1 MMKKLKVLTVIGA
14 RPQFVKASA
23 ISRVF
28 SAHFSDQVEEHL
40 LHTGQHYDY
49 LLSDIFFEEL
59 GLPKPS
65 YQLEIGSAGHGM
77 QTAKMLEGIEQCI
90 LELQPDVLLVYG
102 DTNSTLAG
110 ALAASKLHI
119 PVVHIEAGLRSF
131 DMKMPEEINRK
142 LTDHV
147 SSLLAVPTR
156 AGMTNLKNEGVVG
169 ASEGLPS
176 PDNAYIL
183 FSGDV
188 MYDNCV
194 HFTQGDSSWG
204 TLKHYNLED
213 NAYAL
218 ATVHRPSNTDDPI
231 ALNAVLRG
239 LSDSSKEIGM
249 PVFMPV
255 HPRTQKVLM
264 RMYPD
269 ESFQNSFPGIILS
282 EPASYFQMLA
292 LEKHSFMIF
301 TDSGGVQKEAYIFG
315 KPCVILRDR
324 TEWVEILETGCAI
337 AAGSDA
343 STILES
349 AKTLIQRQPL
359 EFPSLFGDGHAAE
372 QICQFIVESFTEK

>member
-1 MMKKLKVLTVIGA
+1 M
-14 RPQFVKASA
+14 KASA

-28 SAHFSDQVEEHL
+28 SGIFNDQVEEHL

-49 LLSDIFFEEL
+49 LLSDVFFEEL

-77 QTAKMLEGIEQCI
+77 QTAKMLEGIEQSI
-90 LELQPDVLLVYG
+90 LELQPDLLLVYG

-131 DMKMPEEINRK
+131 DMRMPEEINRK

-147 SSLLAVPTR
+147 SSLMAVPTA
-156 AGMTNLKNEGVVG
+156 AGMTNLKAEGILG
-169 ASEGLPS
+169 SKEGRPS
-176 PDNAYIL
+176 PDNPYIL

-188 MYDNCV
+188 MYDNCL
-194 HFTQGDSSWG
+194 HFTQGDSSLD
-204 TLKHYNLED
+204 TIFKFELKD
-213 NAYAL
+213 KAYGL

-231 ALNAVLRG
+231 ALNSLLKG
-239 LSDSSKEIGM
+239 LSNSSAEIGF
-249 PVFMPV
+249 PIFMPV
-255 HPRTQKVLM
+255 HPRTQKVIERLF
-264 RMYPD
+264 PGN
-269 ESFQNSFPGIILS
+269 SFAESFPGIILN
-282 EPASYFQMLA
+282 EPATYFQMLA
-292 LEKHSFMIF
+292 LEKHAFMIF

-337 AAGSDA
+337 AAGSD
-343 STILES
+343 STTILE
-349 AKTLIQRQPL
+349 ATRTLMSRLPL
-359 EFPSLFGDGHAAE
+359 KFPSLFGDGKAAE
-372 QICQFIVESFTEK
+372 QICQFIVQSFSK